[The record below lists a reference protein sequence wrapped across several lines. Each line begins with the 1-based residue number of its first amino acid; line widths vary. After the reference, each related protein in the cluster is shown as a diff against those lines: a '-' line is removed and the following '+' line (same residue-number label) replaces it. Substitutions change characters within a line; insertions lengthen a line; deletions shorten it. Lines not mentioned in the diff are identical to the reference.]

1 MQRYACGASRLPYRN
16 SGEKKVK
23 LRGGK
28 VIDGIPSVGLTNDV
42 ATECC
47 VHSLTTD
54 LVAVLDSPGFP
65 SVSIIQSRAAIIHA
79 NEDLK
84 LAIFVSELF

>member
-1 MQRYACGASRLPYRN
+1 MWCQQTPFRN

-23 LRGGK
+23 LKGGK
-28 VIDGIPSVGLTNDV
+28 VIDGVPSVGLANAI

-47 VHSLTTD
+47 VHSLTTE

-65 SVSIIQSRAAIIHA
+65 SLSIIQSRAPNFPAIIHA